1 MSARPMGAVF
11 ANAVGTAGG
20 AGAAMVMAY
29 ARVPLDVMAM
39 ICVVP
44 ALRPVIVMRPP
55 DAVMTSAIAGS
66 RSCAAVV
73 PAIAIVTVAATRS
86 VTLSAHAIRAMKT
99 TAAATAKRLIGR
111 RTPRTT

>member
-1 MSARPMGAVF
+1 MSARPMGVFF
-11 ANAVGTAGG
+11 ANAVGTACG
-20 AGAAMVMAY
+20 AAAAMVMAY

-66 RSCAAVV
+66 TAYAAVV
-73 PAIAIVTVAATRS
+73 PAISIVTVSATRS
-86 VTLSAHAIRAMKT
+86 VTLSAHAIRAAKT
-99 TAAATAKRLIGR
+99 IAAATAKRLIGR